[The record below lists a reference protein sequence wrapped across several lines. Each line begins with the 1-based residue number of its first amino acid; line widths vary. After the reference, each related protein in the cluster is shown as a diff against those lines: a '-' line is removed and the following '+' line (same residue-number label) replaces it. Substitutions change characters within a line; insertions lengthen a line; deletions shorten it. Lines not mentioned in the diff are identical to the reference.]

1 MPEVPGQLTVGGE
14 VISGVRL
21 KIAPLELD
29 TVPEGIEWDDLQ
41 GLERKTRIRF
51 EGEAILTKTPSA
63 LARYDAENGIETGE
77 VLGELHFKPI
87 REGFKVTAVLS
98 PAAIEEAWRKEHGA
112 A

>member
-1 MPEVPGQLTVGGE
+1 MTTPGQLTIAGE
-14 VISGVRL
+14 LISGV
-21 KIAPLELD
+21 KIVVAPLSLD

-63 LARYDAENGIETGE
+63 QARYDADNGIETGE

-87 REGFKVTAVLS
+87 REGFKVTAILS
-98 PAAIEEAWRKEHGA
+98 PAEIEDAWRKEHGA